1 MRVFV
6 TGATGA
12 IGRPLIPRLL
22 QAGHEVTA
30 MTRSPE
36 KAEALRAAG
45 VDAVVC
51 DAFDSEGVR
60 AAIIAARPE
69 VLVNQLTDLP
79 AAIDP
84 RKYEQA
90 LQGTNRLRRET
101 TPVLAAA
108 ARDAGARRIISQSVS
123 FMQRPDGPR
132 IADEDDPLWLDAPK
146 PLTDGVASTA
156 ALEQATTQAEGIE
169 GVVLRYGFFYGP
181 GTAFARDGAS
191 SAEVARRRYPVI
203 GTGLGLFSF
212 IHIDDAAEATV
223 LALDHGAPGIL
234 NITDDLPVAAREW
247 IPAMAAAMGA
257 KGPRHVPLWLAKLLV
272 GAMALTMV
280 TGKGA
285 SNARARE
292 QLGWTPR
299 LATYREGFP
308 AVFGGATTTG

>member
-6 TGATGA
+6 AGATGA
-12 IGRPLIPRLL
+12 IGRPLLPRLL
-22 QAGHEVTA
+22 EAGHDVTA
-30 MTRSPE
+30 MTRSAE
-36 KAEALRAAG
+36 KAAALRAGG

-51 DAFDSEGVR
+51 DAFDAEGVR
-60 AAIIAARPE
+60 AAVLAARPE

-84 RKYEQA
+84 RRYEQA

-123 FMQRPDGPR
+123 FMQRPDGPGV
-132 IADEDDPLWLDAPK
+132 ADEDAPLWLDAPK

-156 ALEQATTQAEGIE
+156 ALEQATTQADGIE
-169 GVVLRYGFFYGP
+169 GLVLRYGFFYGP
-181 GTAFARDGAS
+181 GTAFAPHGAS

-203 GTGLGLFSF
+203 GTGLGVFSF
-212 IHIDDAAEATV
+212 VHIDDAADATV
-223 LALDHGAPGIL
+223 LALDHGTPGIL
-234 NITDDLPVAAREW
+234 NVTDDLPVAAREW

-257 KGPRHVPLWLAKLLV
+257 KGPRRVPLWLARLLV
-272 GAMALTMV
+272 GAMAQTMV

-285 SNARARE
+285 SNARAKA
-292 QLGWTPR
+292 QLGWAPQ
-299 LATYREGFP
+299 LPSYREGFP
-308 AVFGGATTTG
+308 AVFGGATV